1 MECISANFPGNQGA
15 NLNSVPPITGN
26 LLFSPETGCFNAL
39 PTLCHTWWDVAP
51 GFCIKHIRSPF
62 SKPLMMLILSSFFSL
77 EAKQE
82 QGFLGYGVQPN
93 TVYQN
98 FRDEVNAV
106 LEKIL

>member
-1 MECISANFPGNQGA
+1 
-15 NLNSVPPITGN
+15 
-26 LLFSPETGCFNAL
+26 
-39 PTLCHTWWDVAP
+39 
-51 GFCIKHIRSPF
+51 
-62 SKPLMMLILSSFFSL
+62 MMLTVGSFFGL

-82 QGFLGYGVQPN
+82 QGFVACGVKPN

>member
-1 MECISANFPGNQGA
+1 
-15 NLNSVPPITGN
+15 
-26 LLFSPETGCFNAL
+26 
-39 PTLCHTWWDVAP
+39 
-51 GFCIKHIRSPF
+51 
-62 SKPLMMLILSSFFSL
+62 MMLILSSFFSL

-82 QGFLGYGVQPN
+82 QGFLAYGVQPN